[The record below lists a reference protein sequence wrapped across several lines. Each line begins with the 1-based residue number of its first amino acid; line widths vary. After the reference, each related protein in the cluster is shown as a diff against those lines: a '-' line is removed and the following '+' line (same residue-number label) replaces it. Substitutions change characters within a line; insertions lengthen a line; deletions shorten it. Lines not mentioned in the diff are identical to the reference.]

1 MEGTM
6 KKNLFIAVFLLMV
19 SVFSFGQLSKGLKG
33 KVLDR
38 DGKPVSDCVV
48 KMVDK
53 SNTQNKY
60 EIKTDKDGMYI
71 YAGLPYSSEG
81 YLVSVKVGDLP
92 EVQKVVKVRTLE
104 MVELDFDMRKDL
116 VMKEEAGS
124 SKPNPAAEAQELF
137 KNEDYQGAIL
147 KADEALKGEDKTYEA
162 TILLIKARSFE
173 KLNKFDDELETYL
186 KYLELYPKS
195 NNEKEIVGRVADI
208 YDKKGD
214 KTNSEKYKKRF
225 KELGGTITAENYN
238 EGVKRLNEGNA
249 AEAIPFFKKAI
260 EDDPKDAEAHREL
273 ARALVQTGDYTGT
286 IEHLKIYLKMKP
298 DAEDAQIWKDAI
310 KGLEQMIKK

>member
-1 MEGTM
+1 M
-6 KKNLFIAVFLLMV
+6 KKNCLIAFFLLMV
-19 SVFSFGQLSKGLKG
+19 SMFSFGQLSKGIKG

-38 DGKPVSDCVV
+38 DGKPVPDCVV

-53 SNTQNKY
+53 SNSQNKY
-60 EIKTDKDGMYI
+60 EIKTDKDGMYV

-81 YLVSVKVGDLP
+81 YLVSVQVGDLP
-92 EVQKVVKVRTLE
+92 EVQKLIKVKTLE
-104 MVELDFDMRKDL
+104 MVELNFDMRKDL
-116 VMKEEAGS
+116 VMKEEVKE

-162 TILLIKARSFE
+162 TVLLIKARSFE

-195 NNEKEIVGRVADI
+195 NNEKEIVGRIADI
-208 YDKKGD
+208 YDQKGD
-214 KTNSEKYKKRF
+214 KINSEKYKKRF

-249 AEAIPFFKKAI
+249 LEAIPFFKKAI
-260 EDDPKDAEAHREL
+260 EDDPNDAEAHREL
-273 ARALVQTGDYTGT
+273 ARALVQTGDYAGT
-286 IEHLKIYLKMKP
+286 IEQLKIYLKMKP

-310 KGLEQMIKK
+310 KGLEPMVKK